1 MQADLSTLPNA
12 DVSFDDIIRQRANA
26 GYENELLNQISPTF
40 RLF

>member
-12 DVSFDDIIRQRANA
+12 DVSFGGIIRQKANA
-26 GYENELLNQISPTF
+26 GYENELLNQISPKF